1 MRKLIIVDLY
11 NHSETKIS
19 NADILFL
26 NQGKLTYK
34 NCEIIDKNIN
44 KKKIFKRKF
53 LTKINNFFD
62 KQKNYLQKKLKNINS
77 IELDI
82 FNLRND
88 KTKYLEKLCTI
99 MFSKKI
105 AQKYKHVE
113 LVIDNEDYLN
123 IYNQVYNRK
132 FEKILLLKK
141 NNLKKININNF
152 FFKFIL
158 KSLYFIFLSK
168 ILSKNKFISNK
179 KIYLSFYPYLF
190 NKNKDISIYGKK
202 NIEYLNFSLTDESHL
217 NLHLLSI

>member
-1 MRKLIIVDLY
+1 M
-11 NHSETKIS
+11 
-19 NADILFL
+19 
-26 NQGKLTYK
+26 
-34 NCEIIDKNIN
+34 
-44 KKKIFKRKF
+44 
-53 LTKINNFFD
+53 
-62 KQKNYLQKKLKNINS
+62 KNINS

-141 NNLKKININNF
+141 II
-152 FFKFIL
+152 
-158 KSLYFIFLSK
+158 
-168 ILSKNKFISNK
+168 
-179 KIYLSFYPYLF
+179 
-190 NKNKDISIYGKK
+190 
-202 NIEYLNFSLTDESHL
+202 
-217 NLHLLSI
+217 